1 MKFIVSVLVIALL
14 SLAAGLYLPW
24 WTIAV
29 VAFLVTS
36 LIPQNPLRSFL
47 SGFTALFLLWGALSW
62 FISSNNEHLMASKV
76 ALILKMGNPIIM
88 IVATALIGA
97 LVAGFAALAGSF
109 IRRK

>member
-14 SLAAGLYLPW
+14 SLAVGLFLPW

-29 VAFLVTS
+29 VAFVVNS

-47 SGFTALFLLWGALSW
+47 SGFTALFLLWGALAW
-62 FISSNNEHLMASKV
+62 LISSNNEHLMASKV
-76 ALILKMGNPIIM
+76 ALILKMGNPIIL
-88 IVATALIGA
+88 ILATAIIGA

-109 IRRK
+109 VRKK

>member
-14 SLAAGLYLPW
+14 SLAAGLFLPW

-29 VAFLVTS
+29 VAFVVTS

-88 IVATALIGA
+88 IVATSLIGA

-109 IRRK
+109 VRRK

>member
-14 SLAAGLYLPW
+14 SLAAGLFLPW

-29 VAFLVTS
+29 VAFVVTS

-62 FISSNNEHLMASKV
+62 FISNNNEHLMASKV

-109 IRRK
+109 VRRK

>member
-14 SLAAGLYLPW
+14 SLAAGLFLPW

-29 VAFLVTS
+29 VAFVVTS

-88 IVATALIGA
+88 IVATALIGS

-109 IRRK
+109 VRRK

>member
-14 SLAAGLYLPW
+14 SLAAGLFLPW

-29 VAFLVTS
+29 VAFVVTS

-47 SGFTALFLLWGALSW
+47 SGFNALFLLWGALSW

-109 IRRK
+109 VRRK